1 MIPTVKKGAFT
12 TMFTNKD
19 NIMQNEPVYP
29 LLEKDGTFTP
39 LGLLFPI
46 KEIIKVTDSAFEKE
60 YIAGVDYELTSDG
73 LLKIIVG
80 GAIPCVPYGAYYP
93 DELVPGEAFGRTV
106 GGLIMFSEDGRFH
119 KSQIAVTYKYDGQW
133 DGPLPENQS
142 KKINRF
148 LEKAEKKDAVT
159 VLFYGDSIT
168 VGANASS
175 FMGLPP
181 YSKTWTEQVTEAIEK
196 KYDNHNIN
204 YVNTAVGGTTSDW
217 GLQEANERVFP
228 YQPDVMFLAFGM
240 NCGGAVTPER
250 FKENLKGI
258 ISVARE
264 SNPQC
269 DVVLIS
275 TSLPNED
282 VAGFMGMQPL
292 YIEKIREIAEE
303 LDHVA
308 VTDMTGMHQ
317 YLLTKKRFCD
327 MTGNNVNH
335 PNDFL
340 VNVYADTVIK
350 TIL

>member
-1 MIPTVKKGAFT
+1 
-12 TMFTNKD
+12 MFTNKD

-29 LLEKDGTFTP
+29 LLGKDGTFTP

-60 YIAGVDYELTSDG
+60 YVEGVDYELTEEG
-73 LLKIIVG
+73 LFKIIVG
-80 GAIPCVPYGAYYP
+80 GAIPCVPYSTYYP
-93 DELVPGEAFGRTV
+93 DELVQGEAFGRTG

-119 KSQIAVTYKYDGQW
+119 KSQIAVTYKYEGQW
-133 DGPLPENQS
+133 EGPLTESQGH
-142 KKINRF
+142 KINRF

-175 FMGLPP
+175 FMKLPP
-181 YSKTWTEQVTEAIEK
+181 YCKAWTEQVTEAIEK
-196 KYDNHNIN
+196 KYDNHNIK

-217 GLQEANERVFP
+217 GLQEAKERVSP
-228 YQPDVMFLAFGM
+228 YHPDVMFLAFGM
-240 NCGGAVTPER
+240 NCGGAVTPEK

-264 SNPQC
+264 SNSQC
-269 DVVLIS
+269 DIVLIS
-275 TSLPNED
+275 TSLPNKE

-292 YIEKIREIAEE
+292 YIEKIREIAAE

-308 VTDMTGMHQ
+308 VADMTGMHQ

-340 VNVYADTVIK
+340 ARIYAHTVNKV
-350 TIL
+350 LFG